1 VERLKAQ
8 ETINWTSILALPD
21 NPRTSSIMEN
31 YSSGR
36 LGEDTTSLLGFV
48 KAS

>member
-8 ETINWTSILALPD
+8 ETINWTSLLALPGD
-21 NPRTSSIMEN
+21 PRTFFIMKN
-31 YSSGR
+31 YSSSR
-36 LGEDTTSLLGFV
+36 LGEDTTSLLGFL